1 MYGVMYIYHFVKLL
15 FLKAICKILLK
26 IEYFKKM
33 YIINKGALAIQVKQ
47 ISVGG
52 TSNLWPTVPAL
63 GKNGERRTWV
73 GGIVSI
79 ALLGT
84 GVPQTLLY
92 PTLSIPP
99 RCVCKGRRPLALTNC
114 GQNGQR
120 IQKRFG
126 KIPLM
131 RRSPAH
137 CHAPNAPNASG
148 AMMVIVCVKEH
159 GFRGRIVAPRNTR
172 GARRRR

>member
-63 GKNGERRTWV
+63 GKNGGRGHCFYRPFGD
-73 GGIVSI
+73 GGTSN
-79 ALLGT
+79 
-84 GVPQTLLY
+84 
-92 PTLSIPP
+92 PP
-99 RCVCKGRRPLALTNC
+99 LPH
-114 GQNGQR
+114 
-120 IQKRFG
+120 
-126 KIPLM
+126 P
-131 RRSPAH
+131 
-137 CHAPNAPNASG
+137 
-148 AMMVIVCVKEH
+148 
-159 GFRGRIVAPRNTR
+159 
-172 GARRRR
+172 